1 MQGVPEGTAIA
12 RGGRRR
18 PRYQLVFAIVFVMY
32 LTFRLIEALVH
43 LVGSL

>member
-12 RGGRRR
+12 RSGRRR
-18 PRYQLVFAIVFVMY
+18 PRFQLVFAIAFVMY

-43 LVGSL
+43 LIRSL

>member
-1 MQGVPEGTAIA
+1 MQGVPEGTTIA
-12 RGGRRR
+12 RSGRRK
-18 PRYQLVFAIVFVMY
+18 PRYQLVFAIAFAMY

>member
-1 MQGVPEGTAIA
+1 MHGVPEGTTIA
-12 RGGRRR
+12 RSGR
-18 PRYQLVFAIVFVMY
+18 PRPRFPLVVAIVFVMY